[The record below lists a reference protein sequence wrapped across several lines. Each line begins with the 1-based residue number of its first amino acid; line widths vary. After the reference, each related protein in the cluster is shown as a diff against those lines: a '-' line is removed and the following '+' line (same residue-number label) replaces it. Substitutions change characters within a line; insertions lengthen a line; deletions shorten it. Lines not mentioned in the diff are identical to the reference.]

1 MRKPH
6 GGHADADVARRR
18 EGDYAAPQKSTFRG
32 FTMYSDARILHEANR
47 LRGKLLR
54 RFILRLLRPGP
65 RAGQLHPS

>member
-1 MRKPH
+1 MAAMPRQMWRAAAKAIMP
-6 GGHADADVARRR
+6 RRR
-18 EGDYAAPQKSTFRG
+18 KSTFRG

-54 RFILRLLRPGP
+54 RFILRLLRSGP